1 MRRNIIVLTM
11 AAVMFAGTALAGY
24 PEEYYGQPLPE
35 GCIEI
40 EAWVPAGGFHDMNPW
55 SMPSPEES
63 IIWFGSL
70 CVDDPIAVLEFTQLG
85 GRYCTRSI
93 FNPNIEECYAWVWLT
108 IGVPDRHVMTWQPE
122 FAPDWGF
129 YLTSI
134 FIGEWTWLYDS
145 LTNNGDETMTFIEGA
160 FGYVLP
166 SWFVESDD
174 YTRWRFTVREKQTPA
189 FGYRAASTRRS
200 PGD

>member
-1 MRRNIIVLTM
+1 MKRGSIIIL
-11 AAVMFAGTALAGY
+11 FALLVTATTWAGY
-24 PEEYYGQPLPE
+24 PANYFGPPLPD

-55 SMPSPEES
+55 SMPSPEEG

-70 CVDDPIAVLEFTQLG
+70 CVDGPIAVLEFTQLG
-85 GRYCTRSI
+85 GRYCQWSI
-93 FNPNIEECYAWVWLT
+93 FNPNIEECYAWAWLT

-129 YLTSI
+129 YLTSL
-134 FIGEWTWLYDS
+134 FVGEWTWFYES
-145 LTNNGDETMTFIEGA
+145 LTDNGDGTMMFVEGA
-160 FGYVLP
+160 FGYILP
-166 SWFVESDD
+166 SWFVESDEH
-174 YTRWRFTVREKQTPA
+174 TRWRFTVREKQTPT

-200 PGD
+200 AGD